1 MAPLA
6 GCSTHQGLW
15 LHLTTSV
22 IDGIVGSKNLAVL
35 TELVKENPAEAE
47 MLRGIGDNPS
57 ENPAENP

>member
-1 MAPLA
+1 MA

-47 MLRGIGDNPS
+47 TLRGIGDLRRTSENSS
-57 ENPAENP
+57 ENP